1 MKSFLK
7 WPLYVACGLVMTGS
21 LVSCDDDDDDVDPSS
36 LNQKEATFKSLLTPY
51 VDKTIILTYHQM
63 ADQAVELSKVC
74 KEMEESY
81 GNVTKAQVEK
91 AGNYWK
97 ESRRHWEESEAF
109 LFGAAGDYNIDPH
122 IDSWPLD
129 KNAMDAQLKLL
140 ANPDY
145 EWNIDNNAGY
155 GLLGFH
161 AVEYLL
167 FELSADGKTSLV
179 HNTNYTLPEL
189 RYLSTVAED
198 LRNQCVRLE
207 AAWAGLENVSEEKQN
222 ILAEAELEPTI
233 DYGWSMKNAGKGGSL
248 YKTYQAA
255 VEDLIQGAADIADEV
270 GSTKINTPVNGSS
283 EEDKNFIESPYSLN
297 SITDFA
303 GNIISIQ
310 YAYCGYEKGDA
321 CLSDYVKSVNPDL
334 DAKLVAQIEKT
345 IKTIKEIPEPFALN
359 TKHPSAQKSI
369 DECGVLVELLGELA
383 EVVSEQ

>member
-248 YKTYQAA
+248 YKTYQEA
-255 VEDLIQGAADIADEV
+255 VEALIQGAADIADEV
-270 GSTKINTPVNGSS
+270 GAVKINTPVNGSS
-283 EEDKNFIESPYSLN
+283 TDDKNYIESPYSLN

-303 GNIISIQ
+303 GNIISVRR
-310 YAYCGYEKGDA
+310 AYCGYDKGDA
-321 CLSDYVKSVNPDL
+321 CLSDFIRQQNADL
-334 DAKLVAQIEKT
+334 DQKMRSQIEKT
-345 IKTIKEIPEPFALN
+345 INTISEIPEPFALN
-359 TKHPSAQKSI
+359 VDHPSAQKAI
-369 DECGVLVELLGELA
+369 VECDALVDLLSEVA
-383 EVVSEQ
+383 QVVSEQ

>member
-1 MKSFLK
+1 MKNFLK
-7 WPLYVACGLVMTGS
+7 WPLYLACGLVLTGS
-21 LVSCDDDDDDVDPSS
+21 IVSCDDDDDESIEIG
-36 LNQKEATFKSLLTPY
+36 LNQKETAFQSLLTPY

-63 ADQAVELSKVC
+63 ADKALELSKVC
-74 KEMEESY
+74 KEMEESF
-81 GNVTKAQVEK
+81 GHVTKAQVEN
-91 AGNYWK
+91 AGNLWK

-167 FELSADGKTSLV
+167 FELSEDGKTSLV

-198 LRNQCVRLE
+198 LSNQCIRLE
-207 AAWAGLENVSEEKQN
+207 AAWAGLDKVSEEKQA

-248 YKTYQAA
+248 YKTYQEA
-255 VEDLIQGAADIADEV
+255 VEALIQGAADIADEV
-270 GSTKINTPVNGSS
+270 GTVKINTPVNGSTS
-283 EEDKNFIESPYSLN
+283 DDKNYIESPYSLN

-303 GNIISIQ
+303 GNIVSIRR
-310 YAYCGYEKGDA
+310 AYLGYDKGDA
-321 CLSDYVKSVNPDL
+321 CLSDYIKSQDPAL
-334 DAKLVAQIEKT
+334 DKQMCEQIEKT
-345 IKTIKEIPEPFALN
+345 IKTIQEIPEPFALN
-359 TKHPSAQKSI
+359 VKHPSAQKSI
-369 DECGVLVELLGELA
+369 DECGVLVELLSKVA
-383 EVVSEQ
+383 QVVSKQ